1 MEDRYRNVY
10 YTPLTPLSF
19 LKRSAHVYRKE
30 TAVVYNDKRYT
41 FQQFYERVNRSANAL
56 HTIGIEKGD
65 KVSFISP
72 NIPPL
77 LEAHFGV
84 PLSGGV
90 LVPIN
95 IRLNPEEMA
104 YIIDNSDSKALFV
117 DAAFRDNIE
126 QIKDKIPKIKEII
139 TINDTTE
146 CEGLEYEEF
155 LKMGSKKEVEI
166 PVKDEYETITINYT
180 SGTTGFPKGCMYHH
194 RGAYLNSLA
203 EIIEMSL
210 NQYSSYLWTVPM
222 FHCNGWCFTW
232 AAPAAGAKSVCLRKI
247 DPAKILE
254 LIESENITHMGGA
267 PTVWI
272 MLTNYAQKMGI
283 KKFSHKIII
292 TVAGAP
298 PPPSL
303 LRVLEKMEAEVRQVY
318 GLTETYG
325 PHTICEW
332 HSSWNKLSFE
342 ERAKRKSW
350 QGVPYINAEVRIVDE
365 EMNDIPEDGKTRG
378 EIVMRGNN
386 VIKGYYKKPE
396 KTEEAFRNGVFHS
409 GDIAIV
415 HENGYIEVMDRAK
428 DIIISGGENIAS
440 VEVEKTIY
448 EHPDVLEVCVVPTP
462 DEKWGEVPKAFIIA
476 KSGTHPTEKDII
488 SFCRERMAHFKCPKR
503 VEFVKELPKTS
514 TGKIQKYILRERE
527 FAGREKRVS

>member
-1 MEDRYRNVY
+1 MEERYRDVY
-10 YTPLTPLSF
+10 YTPLTPLLF
-19 LKRSAHVYRKE
+19 LKRSAYVYRSE
-30 TAVVYNDKRYT
+30 TAVVYNDKQYT
-41 FQQFYERVNRSANAL
+41 FQQFHERVNRAANAL
-56 HTIGIEKGD
+56 RKIGIEKDD

-72 NIPPL
+72 NTPPF
-77 LEAHFGV
+77 LEAHFSV

-95 IRLNPEEMA
+95 IRLSPEEIA
-104 YIIDNSDSKALFV
+104 YIINNSDSKVLFV
-117 DAAFRDNIE
+117 DSAFRDKVE
-126 QIKDKIPKIKEII
+126 KIKNKIPKIKEII
-139 TINDTTE
+139 TINDIME
-146 CEGLEYEEF
+146 YEGLEYEDF
-155 LKMGSKKEVEI
+155 LRMGSKKEVDI
-166 PVKDEYETITINYT
+166 SLKDEYETITINYT

-232 AAPAAGAKSVCLRKI
+232 AVPAAGAKSVCLRKV
-247 DPAKILE
+247 DPGKIFE

-272 MLTNYAQKMGI
+272 MLTNYAQKQGI
-283 KKFSHKIII
+283 KKFPRRIII

-303 LRVLEKMEAEVRQVY
+303 LRVLEKMGAEVRQVY

-332 HSSWNKLSFE
+332 HPSWDNLSFE

-350 QGVPYINAEVRIVDE
+350 QGVPYINAEVRVVDE
-365 EMNDIPEDGKTRG
+365 EMNDIPRDGKTRG

-409 GDIAIV
+409 GDIAVV

-440 VEVEKTIY
+440 VEIEKVIY
-448 EHPDVLEVCVVPTP
+448 EHPEVLEVCVVPTP
-462 DEKWGEVPKAFIIA
+462 DDKWGEVPKAFIIA
-476 KSGTHPTEKDII
+476 KQGANLTEEDII
-488 SFCRERMAHFKCPKR
+488 SFCRDRMAHFKCPKK

>member
-1 MEDRYRNVY
+1 MKDRYRNVY

-30 TAVVYNDKRYT
+30 TAVAYNDKRYT

-95 IRLNPEEMA
+95 IRLNPGEMA

-139 TINDTTE
+139 TINDTME
-146 CEGLEYEEF
+146 REGLEYEKF

-232 AAPAAGAKSVCLRKI
+232 AAPAAGARSVCLRKI

-254 LIESENITHMGGA
+254 LIESENITHMAGA
-267 PTVWI
+267 PTLWI

-283 KKFSHKIII
+283 KKFPHKITI

-303 LRVLEKMEAEVRQVY
+303 LRALEKMGAEVRQVY

-325 PHTICEW
+325 PHTTCEW
-332 HSSWNKLSFE
+332 HPSWNALSFE

-350 QGVPYINAEVRIVDE
+350 QGVSYINAEVRIVDE
-365 EMNDIPEDGKTRG
+365 EMNDIPEDGETRG
-378 EIVMRGNN
+378 EIVMKGNN

-409 GDIAIV
+409 GDIAVV

-476 KSGTHPTEKDII
+476 KSGTHLTEKDII
-488 SFCRERMAHFKCPKR
+488 SFCRERMAHFKCPKK
-503 VEFVKELPKTS
+503 VEFIKELPKTS

>member
-1 MEDRYRNVY
+1 MEDKHREVY
-10 YTPLTPLSF
+10 NSPLTPLSF
-19 LKRSAHVYRKE
+19 LKRSAYVHRKE
-30 TAVVYNDKRYT
+30 TAVVYGDKRYT
-41 FQQFYERVNRSANAL
+41 FQQFYERVNRSASAL
-56 HTIGIEKGD
+56 QRMGIGKDD

-77 LEAHFGV
+77 LEAHFSV

-90 LVPIN
+90 LVPVN

-104 YIIDNSDSKALFV
+104 YIINNSDSKIVFV
-117 DAAFRDNIE
+117 DAAFRNNIDS
-126 QIKDKIPKIKEII
+126 IKDKIPKIQEIV
-139 TINDTTE
+139 TINDTIE
-146 CEGLEYEEF
+146 REGLEYEEF
-155 LKMGSKKEVEI
+155 LKTGSKKELTI
-166 PVKDEYETITINYT
+166 PVKDEYDTIAINYT
-180 SGTTGFPKGCMYHH
+180 SGTTGSPKGCMYHH

-203 EIIEMSL
+203 EMIEMSL

-232 AAPAAGAKSVCLRKI
+232 AAPAAGAKSLCLRKA
-247 DPAKILE
+247 DPAKIFE

-272 MLTNYAQKMGI
+272 MLTNYAQKAGI
-283 KKFSHKIII
+283 EKFPHKIII

-303 LRVLEKMEAEVRQVY
+303 LRALEKMGAEVRQVY

-325 PHTICEW
+325 PHTTCKW
-332 HSSWNKLSFE
+332 HPSWDTLSFE

-350 QGVPYINAEVRIVDE
+350 QGVPYINAELRVVDE

-415 HENGYIEVMDRAK
+415 HGNGYIEVMDRAK

-440 VEVEKTIY
+440 VEVEKIIY
-448 EHPDVLEVCVVPTP
+448 EHSDVLEVCVVPTP
-462 DEKWGEVPKAFIIA
+462 DKKWGEVPKAFIIA
-476 KSGTHPTEKDII
+476 KQGTNPTEEDII
-488 SFCRERMAHFKCPKR
+488 SFCRERMAHFKCPKK

-514 TGKIQKYILRERE
+514 TGKIQKYVLREKE
-527 FAGREKRVS
+527 SKA